1 MVLKS
6 YKNSLIVVIYGEILF
21 WFIFKTLKFFSVRL
35 AEFDKLYERH
45 KCPDCQ
51 GAGELICPDCKGK
64 KVKKR
69 NKFGKLKCGKCDK
82 QGHVECKMCYV
93 PSEGILRI

>member
-1 MVLKS
+1 MPNVA
-6 YKNSLIVVIYGEILF
+6 YYR
-21 WFIFKTLKFFSVRL
+21 VRL

-51 GAGELICPDCKGK
+51 GAGVLICPDCKGK

-69 NKFGKLKCGKCDK
+69 NKFGKLRCGKCDK
-82 QGHVECKMCYV
+82 DGQVECKKCYV
-93 PSEGILRI
+93 PSEGLLRI